1 MEYDDNIVNAVREFP
16 FDYIVMENE
25 VYEQFLVEHPD
36 DEFSYMMECI
46 ADNGTLSLFI
56 YHTDENP

>member
-1 MEYDDNIVNAVREFP
+1 MEYDDNIVNAVLTFP

-25 VYEQFLVEHPD
+25 VYEENLDIHTEVLQRMVRV
-36 DEFSYMMECI
+36 

-56 YHTDENP
+56 YHTNEKP